1 MTLPSVTKIVLA
13 GTVLLALAFLFT
25 HRHTHSRPAKKSQP
39 EVPVVMSQAYE
50 APTITGKL
58 KSPEVD
64 ESSGLV
70 AAQTAGFYWTH
81 NDSGDG
87 PYIYAIT
94 EAGASGGVWKVAGAS
109 ARDWEDMAA
118 GPGPQPNKRYL
129 YVGDIGDNDERRKT
143 VTVYRFPEPA
153 ISPADAASTRRSP
166 SVTEAAEALT
176 FKYPDGA
183 HDAETLLVHPETGDL
198 YIVVKIFLS
207 NPTIYKASAPLN
219 GQNVITLAKVG
230 ELKLPSL
237 LAGTLTGGSVSPD
250 GRKVIFCDYVE
261 GYELE
266 QPTGSRTFDDM
277 WKQPAKVVD
286 LGKRPQG
293 EAVAYRLDGGAVLAT
308 SEGLHATIFR
318 VIRR

>member
-1 MTLPSVTKIVLA
+1 MTIPSFLKIVLA
-13 GTVLLALAFLFT
+13 GTVLLALAILFT
-25 HRHTHSRPAKKSQP
+25 HRHSHSRPAKTSQP
-39 EVPVVMSQAYE
+39 EVPVIMSEAYQ

-58 KSPEVD
+58 KSPEID

-81 NDSGDG
+81 NDSGGG

-94 EAGASGGVWKVAGAS
+94 EEGASGGVWKVTGALS
-109 ARDWEDMAA
+109 RDWEDMAA

-129 YVGDIGDNDERRKT
+129 YVGDVGDNDERRKT
-143 VTVYRFPEPA
+143 VIVYRFPEPA
-153 ISPADAASTRRSP
+153 ISPADAASTKANP
-166 SVTEAAEALT
+166 AVTEAAEALT
-176 FKYPDGA
+176 FKYPDGS
-183 HDAETLLVHPETGDL
+183 HDSETLLVHPVTGDL
-198 YIVVKIFLS
+198 YIVIKVFLS
-207 NPTIYKASAPLN
+207 NPAIYKAQAPLN

-237 LAGTLTGGSVSPD
+237 VAGTLTGGSVSPD
-250 GRKVIFCDYVE
+250 GRRVIFCDYLE

-266 QPTGSRTFDDM
+266 LPTRSQTFDEM

-293 EAVAYRLDGGAVLAT
+293 EAVAYRLDGAAVLAT

-318 VIRR
+318 VQRR